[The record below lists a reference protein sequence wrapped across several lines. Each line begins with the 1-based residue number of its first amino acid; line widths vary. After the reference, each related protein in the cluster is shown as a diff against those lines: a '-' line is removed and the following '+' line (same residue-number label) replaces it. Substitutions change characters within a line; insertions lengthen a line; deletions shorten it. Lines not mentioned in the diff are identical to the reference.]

1 MVEQERRYMRSRQ
14 AGITF
19 IGWIVLL
26 IPVAIVA
33 FAGIKLSTL
42 YMNNFKVSKVLEQTA
57 KTSEAATVTPM
68 AVRLEIERRFDIE
81 GIEVPAPADIIIE
94 KDGDTWV
101 LAAEYT
107 RETELF
113 GNLSLLVHFNKRA
126 VIQ

>member
-1 MVEQERRYMRSRQ
+1 MRSRQ

-19 IGWIVLL
+19 IGWVVLL
-26 IPVAIVA
+26 IPVVIVA

-57 KTSEAATVTPM
+57 KSQSEGSTLTAGVIRT
-68 AVRLEIERRFDIE
+68 EIERRFDIE
-81 GIEVPAPADIIIE
+81 GIEVPAPNDIIVE
-94 KDGDTWV
+94 KDGDGWV

-126 VIQ
+126 VIK